1 MCIGWAV
8 MFFRRLKKP
17 VCTAENHGLQ
27 TGYYQYN
34 NFFGAAFAA
43 GCIHCEKGNFNFPLT
58 FFAMGSYHIAAP
70 ALRRLFSASEKVK
83 LGLVTVGAVNRHIM
97 AVGAGIG
104 KRHIGRC
111 AGQADQLAAVGAA
124 HHGIAA
130 VALHCQR
137 RNLAGQRPVVF
148 LGKALHGGVCHR
160 RIGIIV
166 GLGQACD
173 LALLLQLRGGSALI
187 RTARSKAPAHS
198 RSPKR
203 GKAQRPS
210 MRRQCLR
217 PALLRPRSAF
227 GWRV

>member
-43 GCIHCEKGNFNFPLT
+43 DCIHCEKGNFNFPLT

-97 AVGAGIG
+97 AVGA
-104 KRHIGRC
+104 
-111 AGQADQLAAVGAA
+111 A

-130 VALHCQR
+130 VVLHRQR
-137 RNLAGQRPVVF
+137 RNLAGQGPVVF
-148 LGKALHGGVCHR
+148 LGKALHGGVYHR

-166 GLGQACD
+166 GLGEACD

-187 RTARSKAPAHS
+187 RTAQSKAPAHS

>member
-1 MCIGWAV
+1 MRAGWAV
-8 MFFRRLKKP
+8 MLFHRLKKP

-83 LGLVTVGAVNRHIM
+83 LGL
-97 AVGAGIG
+97 
-104 KRHIGRC
+104 
-111 AGQADQLAAVGAA
+111 
-124 HHGIAA
+124 
-130 VALHCQR
+130 
-137 RNLAGQRPVVF
+137 
-148 LGKALHGGVCHR
+148 
-160 RIGIIV
+160 
-166 GLGQACD
+166 GQACD
-173 LALLLQLRGGSALI
+173 LALLLQLRGSSALI
-187 RTARSKAPAHS
+187 RTARSKEPAHS

-210 MRRQCLR
+210 MRRQRRR
-217 PALLRPRSAF
+217 PALPHPRSAF

>member
-1 MCIGWAV
+1 MKGDSMCIGWAV

-58 FFAMGSYHIAAP
+58 FFSMGSYHIAAP

-83 LGLVTVGAVNRHIM
+83 LGL
-97 AVGAGIG
+97 
-104 KRHIGRC
+104 
-111 AGQADQLAAVGAA
+111 
-124 HHGIAA
+124 
-130 VALHCQR
+130 
-137 RNLAGQRPVVF
+137 
-148 LGKALHGGVCHR
+148 
-160 RIGIIV
+160 
-166 GLGQACD
+166 GQACD

-187 RTARSKAPAHS
+187 RTAQSKAPAHS

-210 MRRQCLR
+210 MRRQCRR
-217 PALLRPRSAF
+217 PARLHPRSAF